1 MAAAVK
7 AIEKRGVGETAGRV
21 LRRMRAVLH
30 FVAAHERL
38 GVNPMVEIKPA
49 EVLKPRQVKHRAAL
63 AAKDLPAFLERMLD
77 LLDACATP
85 TDMAV
90 PGFKFHELKGDRKGT
105 FSISVTGNYRIT
117 FRFEGED
124 AVDVD
129 LEDYH

>member
-21 LRRMRAVLH
+21 LRRRRAVLH

-38 GVNPMVEIKPA
+38 GVNPMVEIKAA

-63 AAKDLPAFLERMLD
+63 AAKDLPVFLERMLD

-90 PGFKFHELKGDRKGT
+90 PGFKFHELKGSRKGP

>member
-21 LRRMRAVLH
+21 LLRMRAV
-30 FVAAHERL
+30 FRFATAHERL

-90 PGFKFHELKGDRKGT
+90 PGFKFHELKGSRKGT

-124 AVDVD
+124 ALDVD